1 MSESIR
7 IATPLTKLSEGLRL
21 RAYVCPAGKL
31 TIGYGHTGSD
41 VTPGLTITRERA
53 DALLEADLAKAL
65 AGVRKHVRVPLTA
78 QQEAALVDFVFNLG
92 AERLRTSTLLR
103 LLNSGNYTAVSAELP
118 RWVYGQ
124 VNGKSRKLPGLI
136 TRRAANV
143 AMWETKENTH
153 PR

>member
-7 IATPLTKLSEGLRL
+7 IATPLTKVSEGLRL

-31 TIGYGHTGSD
+31 TIGWGHTGAD
-41 VTPGLTITRERA
+41 VKPGMTITTERA
-53 DALLEADLAKAL
+53 EQLLEADLKSAQ
-65 AGVRKHVRVPLTA
+65 AGVRKHVRVPLKA
-78 QQEAALVDFVFNLG
+78 HQEAALVDFVFNLG

-103 LLNSGNYTAVSAELP
+103 LLNSGNYTAVPAQLT
-118 RWVYGQ
+118 RWVYGE

-143 AMWETKENTH
+143 AMWEAKENTH
-153 PR
+153 PQ